1 VVDSENLS
9 TVSICSVMIGN
20 HLEVLSEDV
29 ESELVLFFGSIGFTV
44 LSNVVVKSGLGFSIN
59 LEKLGGL
66 GGLVD
71 G

>member
-1 VVDSENLS
+1 
-9 TVSICSVMIGN
+9 MIGN
-20 HLEVLSEDV
+20 HLEVLSKDV

-44 LSNVVVKSGLGFSIN
+44 LSNVVVKCGLGFSIN